1 MESGKAIGTG
11 KDGRIIRM
19 TGPFTITVYWPAKT
33 LSPNARVHWSV
44 KSRAKAAA
52 REEAHIQTIFAKAR
66 NLPWA
71 GLQYD
76 LACYPPIKRHRD
88 EDNIL
93 ASIKAHLDGIAD
105 ATGID
110 DRYFRRGTFTICE
123 PDKARPRIEITIRE
137 LSREHFGP

>member
-1 MESGKAIGTG
+1 
-11 KDGRIIRM
+11 M
-19 TGPFTITVYWPAKT
+19 TVPFIITVYWPSKA
-33 LSPNARVHWSV
+33 LSPNARVHWAV

-52 REEAHIQTIFAKAR
+52 REEAHIQTIFAKAMR
-66 NLPWA
+66 LPWA

-76 LACYPPIKRHRD
+76 LACYPADKRHRD
-88 EDNIL
+88 EDNIN

-110 DRYFRRGTFTICE
+110 DRHFRRGAFTICE

-137 LSREHFGP
+137 LNREHFGP

>member
-1 MESGKAIGTG
+1 MSA
-11 KDGRIIRM
+11 
-19 TGPFTITVYWPAKT
+19 GPFVITVYWPAKA

-52 REEAHIQTIFAKAR
+52 REEAHIQTIFAKAMR
-66 NLPWA
+66 LPWA

-88 EDNIL
+88 EDNRL
-93 ASIKAHLDGIAD
+93 SMLKAYLVGIAD

-110 DRYFRRGTFTICE
+110 DRYFRRGAFTICE

-137 LSREHFGP
+137 LNREHFGP